1 LRHPAT
7 NLKKPLHLQRQPL
20 WLLLPKPHQLLPRK
34 VHLLP
39 VRKLVRLM
47 PPLLLPP
54 LKLQLRKLLPK
65 QPQKLLPKQ
74 PQKLLLSPPLEKQ
87 SNHHENSFAFSTR
100 PCFAQWR
107 FFLFE
112 NHLISLTQ
120 AACRSGSTAAYG
132 KSPHSSLRPVHA
144 ADHLVFRNDF
154 LCRRGQ
160 CSAVAPAHLPE
171 QDVCGYG
178 HQHEQKHPDQNL
190 DRLKIFVIVPM
201 LLGKADFAPYTL
213 DMVWQMS
220 PATTKRKLG
229 KTFAQKSRKHFLLM
243 DMLAV
248 HLGH

>member
-1 LRHPAT
+1 MPPPLPPQQQLR
-7 NLKKPLHLQRQPL
+7 KPPL
-20 WLLLPKPHQLLPRK
+20 LRLRKPPRKPLPKP
-34 VHLLP
+34 
-39 VRKLVRLM
+39 
-47 PPLLLPP
+47 PP
-54 LKLQLRKLLPK
+54 
-65 QPQKLLPKQ
+65 
-74 PQKLLLSPPLEKQ
+74 SPPPAEQ
-87 SNHHENSFAFSTR
+87 SNNCASSPNSSTR
-100 PCFAQWR
+100 LCITQR
-107 FFLFE
+107 RVFLFE